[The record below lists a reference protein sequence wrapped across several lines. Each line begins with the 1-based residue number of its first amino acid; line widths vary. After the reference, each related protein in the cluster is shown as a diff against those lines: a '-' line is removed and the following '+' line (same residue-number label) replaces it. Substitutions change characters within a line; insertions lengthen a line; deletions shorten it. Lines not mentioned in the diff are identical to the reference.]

1 MQYTRLLTLAILL
14 CLGVITAQAQDGV
27 PTIPVGGGST
37 SNVPGL
43 GITPFATTTPVLDA
57 DIAATPGTGGP
68 AVPAAQSQTGT
79 RICPA
84 LVDYEAVPI
93 VCDSLAGDEAC
104 VGQGTVSASPL
115 TENANFSF
123 SQPGDRTRLTE
134 LGELTLQSLSSEADV
149 WTVVVAN
156 QAFNTNDPNLSAS
169 AVATMLLIGDVSIAN
184 AGEQF
189 TSGAAT
195 AQVLGALGINVRRRP
210 TGSAEGVW
218 QLLPGEQVLTTGRL
232 ENNEGRWIRITIPN
246 RFEGVGW
253 VFGEYL
259 KVTGD
264 ADNLPIVREDSPVQ
278 VVTDA
283 SAPEYGPMQSF
294 NLLSGVTDSS
304 CMGTPDSGLLIQ
316 TPNGIGPE
324 SGAKLRVNGVEIVVN
339 GTIFIQAQANVSLR
353 LTVLEGE
360 ASVTANGSTQQAA
373 AVSQVAVTMGANL
386 EPVNAPTTVQP
397 DTAKIEAL
405 PVDLLDRTFLLDDTI
420 AVPTGDTGQQG
431 SMTGTTDTSEP
442 IASSDISSAAAQPT
456 AQSNEPCILSAGT
469 RTRNIRIAP
478 DIDAAVA
485 GTFQSGTTL
494 PSSNVVR
501 DAKFSTVYWY
511 EVEAGFMRYD
521 TVIASASCTALV
533 NVILP
538 TAPQPTLEP
547 TVQASI
553 DQTATAQPSTAA
565 APTNTP
571 GGSSLTSSE
580 IGEVCGQP
588 NGRTASAAQSAGA
601 VDVAVGGTWT
611 VSAGAKVL
619 ITVEGVS
626 RVRNDYGDIFRIVY
640 NNDQI
645 LANSAA
651 QKEIEVTFP
660 DTRSFQ
666 IRVGA
671 SEGELVILR
680 AICR

>member
-1 MQYTRLLTLAILL
+1 
-14 CLGVITAQAQDGV
+14 VITAQAQDSV

-43 GITPFATTTPVLDA
+43 GITPFATTTPVP
-57 DIAATPGTGGP
+57 DIAATPGAGGP
-68 AVPAAQSQTGT
+68 AVPAMQSQTGT

-84 LVDYEAVPI
+84 LVDYQAVPI
-93 VCDSLAGDEAC
+93 VCDSLAADEAC

-134 LGELTLQSLSSEADV
+134 LGELTLQSLSSETDV

-156 QAFNTNDPNLSAS
+156 QAFNTNDPNLSAP

-210 TGSAEGVW
+210 TGSAEAVW

-232 ENNEGRWIRITIPN
+232 DNNEGRWIRITIPN

-264 ADNLPIVREDSPVQ
+264 SDNLPIVREDSPVQ

-405 PVDLLDRTFLLDDTI
+405 PVDLLDRTFLLDESTI
-420 AVPTGDTGQQG
+420 SESTTGDTGQQG
-431 SMTGTTDTSEP
+431 SMTGTTDGAEP
-442 IASSDISSAAAQPT
+442 VATEGISSAAAQPT
-456 AQSNEPCILSAGT
+456 AQSSEPCILSAGNQA
-469 RTRNIRIAP
+469 RNIRVAP
-478 DIDAAVA
+478 DVNAAVA

-501 DAKFSTVYWY
+501 DASFSTVYWY

-533 NVILP
+533 NAIVP
-538 TAPQPTLEP
+538 NAPQPTLEP
-547 TVQASI
+547 TIQAAI

-571 GGSSLTSSE
+571 GGASLTSSE

-588 NGRTASAAQSAGA
+588 NGRTASAAQSASA

-626 RVRNDYGDIFRIVY
+626 SVRNDYGDIFRIVY

-645 LANSAA
+645 LVKSEE
-651 QKEIEVTFP
+651 QKEIELTFP
-660 DTRSFQ
+660 DALSFQ

-671 SEGELVILR
+671 NEGELVILR